1 MSKLN
6 ATDIQG
12 FVLRGYNMPC
22 ARFCFLHFP
31 DAKSARHL
39 LGQLLPAVT
48 TGQLWEGGKPQST
61 VNIAFTFKG
70 LAALELPIATLISF
84 PVEFQQGMK
93 ARANILGDTG
103 KNAPEHWDELWREG
117 HVHAWL
123 AIHALTPAAL
133 DARHAELSALVTSTG
148 VRLLDAQDAGS
159 LVIDGQLTTKEHFG
173 YTDGFGNPDYLGVC
187 RSTQPGQG
195 KLLPDGKTWAPL
207 ATGELLLGY
216 ADEAGELP
224 VAPVPHILAANGTF
238 MVYRKLHEN
247 VGTYRNFLNT
257 WAARYG
263 SSSDDAKE
271 KLASKFIGRWRDGT
285 PIESSP
291 DAPDQAIVKDPNLN
305 TDFTYGA
312 DASGSRCPIG
322 AHVRRVHPRDAFGF
336 NGKLVNRRR
345 ITRRGLPY
353 GPYTPEPPDPNA
365 PLTQSEIATLD
376 STDRGVVFMVLNACL
391 SRQFEFVQQQ
401 WISYGNDAH
410 LGNEKD
416 LLLGT
421 HKEGERFSIQGDATA
436 ANPPLFC
443 TALPN
448 FVELRGGDYF
458 FLPSITALA
467 MIARELVDPR

>member
-39 LGQLLPAVT
+39 LAQLLPAVT

-159 LVIDGQLTTKEHFG
+159 LVIAGQLTTKEHFG

>member
-39 LGQLLPAVT
+39 LAQLLPAVT

>member
-247 VGTYRNFLNT
+247 VGTFRNFLNT

>member
-443 TALPN
+443 TALPD
-448 FVELRGGDYF
+448 FVNLCGGEYF